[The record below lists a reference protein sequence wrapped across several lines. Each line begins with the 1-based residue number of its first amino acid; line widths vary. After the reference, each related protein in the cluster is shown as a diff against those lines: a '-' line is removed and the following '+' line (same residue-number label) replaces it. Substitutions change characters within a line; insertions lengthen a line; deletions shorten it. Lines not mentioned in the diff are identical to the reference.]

1 MIIDFF
7 CALSARIRNFLITKP
22 LERLIMNSILLLKL
36 SIFLFI
42 SGALFSFILSFYS
55 KKFSIYASG
64 CFGIISSLFSLLS
77 AAFTLLYNQSFSF
90 ECQLSI
96 PLIEKFQLVIDPLA
110 AFFIFIISLLSIPVS
125 IYSIGYL
132 ESEYINKNVGILCF
146 LFHLFILSM
155 ILVVSANNGIIFLIL
170 WEIMTLLSFFF
181 VISDTEND
189 SSRHAGFIYLLMTH
203 VGSAFLLATFLILA
217 QYTNDFSFTSFAQI
231 GDKLPNKLKFVLFVF
246 TLIGFGT
253 KAGLIPLHIWLP
265 EAHPRAPSHISA
277 LMSGVMIKTGLYGII
292 RFIFTFL
299 SPFPYW
305 WGLILATISILTAV
319 TAIIYASTENN
330 LKRLLAFSSI
340 ENMGIVMLPIGL
352 AMTLFSLGY
361 TALAAFSLVCSLFHA
376 LNHSLFKGLL
386 FMIAGAINSA
396 THTLNLEKLGG
407 LIKLMPQTA
416 FFFLIGSF
424 AICSFPPF
432 NGFASEWL
440 IFQSLLLSFQ
450 VKLELVKILFP
461 LFAVLLGFTGAIC
474 ATTFVKAFSSI
485 FLALPRSQQVKNAC
499 EMSLSM
505 RIGTGML
512 AVLCL
517 IIGIIPSFVLSLISR
532 VPESLNINSDSSAY
546 SFNYNLIQLSPQG
559 FVAFSPIVVLILI
572 AVLIPLAYIISRIL
586 GQKTNYRK
594 AETWS
599 CGVTGQANFEYTPTA
614 YSQPLEVI
622 FSELHTPQNFY
633 YDHLYIPLINGIK
646 NLAHSIR
653 PIQAGNLQIYLGYI
667 FITLIICLVWLS
679 L

>member
-1 MIIDFF
+1 MLEAILLQSSFLGFITTAIFTL
-7 CALSARIRNFLITKP
+7 ALSKISK
-22 LERLIMNSILLLKL
+22 KL
-36 SIFLFI
+36 SIYLSGTLGVI
-42 SGALFSFILSFYS
+42 SCSLSLASSILTLLHDHS
-55 KKFSIYASG
+55 
-64 CFGIISSLFSLLS
+64 FSL
-77 AAFTLLYNQSFSF
+77 TY
-90 ECQLSI
+90 QLSV
-96 PLIEKFQLVIDPLA
+96 PLIEKFQLLIDPLA
-110 AFFIFIISLLSIPVS
+110 AFFILLISLLSIPVS

-132 ESEYINKNVGILCF
+132 KSEYINKNVGLLCS

-155 ILVVSANNGIIFLIL
+155 ILVVSANNGIVFLIL
-170 WEIMTLLSFFF
+170 WEVMTLISFFF
-181 VISDTEND
+181 VISDTENN
-189 SSRHAGFIYLLMTH
+189 SSKHAGFIYLLMTH
-203 VGSAFLLATFLILA
+203 IGSAFLLIAFLILA
-217 QYTNDFSFTSFAQI
+217 QYTNDFSFASFAQI
-231 GDKLPNKLKFVLFVF
+231 GNKLPDKLKLLLFVF

-265 EAHPRAPSHISA
+265 EAHPQAPSHISA

-292 RFIFTFL
+292 RFVFTFL
-299 SPFPYW
+299 SPFPYS

-340 ENMGIVMLPIGL
+340 ENRGIIMLPIGL
-352 AMTLFSLGY
+352 SMTLFSLGFKP
-361 TALAAFSLVCSLFHA
+361 LAAFSLICGLFHA

-396 THTLNLEKLGG
+396 CHTLNLEKLGG
-407 LIKLMPQTA
+407 LIKFMPQTA
-416 FFFLIGSF
+416 FFFLIGSL

-461 LFAVLLGFTGAIC
+461 VFAVLLGLTGAIC
-474 ATTFVKAFSSI
+474 AATFVKAFSSI
-485 FLALPRSQQVKNAC
+485 FLALPRSHQVKNVC
-499 EMSLSM
+499 EVSLSM

-517 IIGIIPSFVLSLISR
+517 IIGIAPSFVLSLLSKI
-532 VPESLNINSDSSAY
+532 PESLNINSESSVY
-546 SFNYNLIQLSPQG
+546 SLNYNLIQLLPQG
-559 FVAFSPIVVLILI
+559 FASFSPIGILVLII
-572 AVLIPLAYIISRIL
+572 ALIPLGYIVSRLL

-594 AETWS
+594 AETWN
-599 CGVTGQANFEYTPTA
+599 CGVTGQADFEYTPTA
-614 YSQPLEVI
+614 YSQPLEVV
-622 FSELHTPQNFY
+622 FSELHTPENFY
-633 YDHLYIPLINGIK
+633 HDRLYIPLINGIK
-646 NLAHSIR
+646 SLAHSIK
-653 PIQAGNLQIYLGYI
+653 PIQAGSLQIYLGYI